1 MFAAEIEEGKE
12 LVLEIQEGRQAY
24 VLCIDGTA
32 MLTMVNH
39 QKDGSVDVVCRN
51 EDVVID
57 LEKHD
62 AAEIVGPVSVIT
74 KGGGGPVHLLV
85 VEMSHDARSDG
96 RGDV

>member
-1 MFAAEIEEGKE
+1 M
-12 LVLEIQEGRQAY
+12 LEIQEGRQAY
-24 VLCIDGTA
+24 VLCIDGSTKV
-32 MLTMVNH
+32 TMVNH
-39 QKDGSVDVVCRN
+39 QKDGSVDVCRN
-51 EDVVID
+51 EDVVIE

-74 KGGGGPVHLLV
+74 KGDGPVHLFV